1 MGQSGSRSNKINQAN
16 QRRIPKQAR
25 AVRKYQA
32 VLAACTQILAL
43 GGYKKLTM
51 MELSLTSGVAVPS
64 IYQYFPDKEAILF
77 AWFDVLINRVLAA
90 TQALTSNLEDE
101 QLDPQIDTLI
111 KGAMTLITNNHASI
125 HQILIGMPHILSTRL
140 IGTMESRTVD
150 FVCSLKTPRI
160 RAMDEQAVNLK
171 ITVLVKVMVGY
182 VIELAFNEEA
192 PQDID
197 AETDELCTLVRA
209 YLRDCG
215 MLPPR

>member
-1 MGQSGSRSNKINQAN
+1 MGQSGTRSNKINPAN

-32 VLAACTQILAL
+32 VLEACTQVLAQ
-43 GGYKKLTM
+43 GGYTKLTM

-64 IYQYFPDKEAILF
+64 IYQYFPGKEAILS
-77 AWFDVLINRVLAA
+77 AWFDALINRVLAA
-90 TQALTSNLEDE
+90 THALKSNFEDE
-101 QLDPQIDTLI
+101 QLDAQVEAMI
-111 KGAMTLITNNHASI
+111 KGALTLITSYHASI
-125 HQILIGMPHILSTRL
+125 HQILVGMPHILSARM
-140 IGTMESRTVD
+140 IATMESKTVD

-171 ITVLVKVMVGY
+171 ITVLVKVVVGY
-182 VIELAFNEEA
+182 VIELAFKEEA
-192 PQDID
+192 PPDID
-197 AETDELCTLVRA
+197 AETDELCSLIRA